1 MYVSLFKRLID
12 IVVAFTMLVIL
23 APLLLIIYLI
33 LLTEGENPIFSQERV
48 GLHEKVFTL
57 VKFKSM
63 RTLKDEKGN
72 LLPNHLRI
80 TLVGK
85 FLRKTSLDEL
95 PQLFNV
101 IKGDMSF
108 IGPRPL
114 FELYLPYYKEEEKIR
129 HNVRPGITG
138 LAQISGRHML
148 NWDAKLGYDVYYV
161 KNLSFKLDCKIFF
174 KTIVSILLTRG
185 VLVHDPTLYLNDER
199 RDMILQKGSADL
211 ISNNLHNN

>member
-1 MYVSLFKRLID
+1 MYASLFKRLID

-57 VKFKSM
+57 IKFKSM
-63 RTLKDEKGN
+63 RTLRDVKGN

-80 TLVGK
+80 TAFGK

-114 FELYLPYYKEEEKIR
+114 FEVYLPYYTEEEKIR
-129 HNVRPGITG
+129 HSVRPGITG
-138 LAQISGRHML
+138 LAQVSGRHLL
-148 NWDAKLGYDVYYV
+148 NWDSKLAYDVCYV
-161 KNLSFKLDCKIFF
+161 KSLSFKLDCRIFF

-185 VLVHDPTLYLNDER
+185 VLVHDPSLYLNEER
-199 RDMILQKGSADL
+199 KGLALQKDSV
-211 ISNNLHNN
+211 I